1 MISFELTDEQKM
13 VRDMVRDFSAKEI
26 QPHIEELDEKGEY
39 DKALPGKMAALG
51 LLGGPIPEKY
61 GGSALDYISFGLTCD
76 ELEYVDTSAR
86 TIVSV
91 HVGLIALT
99 LLSWGSEEQR
109 QRFVR
114 PLASG
119 EKIGCFG
126 LTEPG
131 SGSDVAGMQSTAAR
145 KDGAYVLN
153 GEKMWI
159 SLADL
164 ADIALYFAYTDKEK
178 KGRGIS
184 AFIVERGMSGFTS
197 ASIHGKMG
205 VRAGNTGSLAVMD
218 CKIAAENRLG
228 EEGEG
233 FTIAMFALDQGRYGV
248 ASGAAGA
255 IRACLDLSVKYA
267 NERMAFGQRIGE
279 FQLIKHMIANMSVN
293 AEIARLLYLK
303 AGDLKNQGITCTKEV
318 SMAKWFNTQAAEQS
332 ARDAIQ
338 VHGSYGYS
346 NEYPV
351 ERIYRNVR
359 GGTILEGTNEVHTMI
374 QSDFALGY
382 RSQKP
387 GRCTLPAWQGT

>member
-1 MISFELTDEQKM
+1 MINFELTEEQKM
-13 VRDMVRDFSAKEI
+13 VRDMVRDFASKEI
-26 QPHIEELDEKGEY
+26 QPHIAENDEKGVY
-39 DKALPGKMAALG
+39 DAALPGKMADLG

-61 GGSALDYISFGLTCD
+61 GGAGLDYISWGLTCD

-99 LLSWGSEEQR
+99 VLSWGNDEQK
-109 QRFVR
+109 QRFVVPMAR
-114 PLASG
+114 G
-119 EKIGCFG
+119 EKLGCFG

-131 SGSDVAGMQSTAAR
+131 SGSDVAGMQSTAVR
-145 KDGAYVLN
+145 KDGGYVLN

-164 ADIALYFAYTDKEK
+164 AHVALYFAYTDREK
-178 KGRGIS
+178 KARGIS
-184 AFIVERGMSGFTS
+184 AFLVERGTPGFSS

-205 VRAGNTGSLAVMD
+205 VRAGNTGSVALMD
-218 CKIAAENRLG
+218 CPVPPENLLG
-228 EEGEG
+228 QEGEG

-248 ASGAAGA
+248 AAGAAGA
-255 IRACLDLSVKYA
+255 IRACLDLSVNYA

-279 FQLIKHMIANMSVN
+279 FQLVKHMIADMAAS
-293 AEIARLLYLK
+293 AEVARLLYYQ
-303 AGDLKNQGITCTKEV
+303 AGWLKNKGLPSSRET
-318 SMAKWFNTQAAEQS
+318 SLAKWYNTMAAEKA
-332 ARDAIQ
+332 ARDAVQ

-359 GGTILEGTNEVHTMI
+359 GSTILEGTNEVHTMI

-382 RSQKP
+382 RQQRP
-387 GRCTLPAWQGT
+387 TRCTLPAVEGY

>member
-1 MISFELTDEQKM
+1 LISLELTDEQKM
-13 VRDMVRDFSAKEI
+13 VRDMVRDFAAKEI
-26 QPHIEELDEKGEY
+26 QPHIEELDEKAEF
-39 DKALPGKMAALG
+39 DKSLPGKMAGLG
-51 LLGGPIPEKY
+51 LLGGPIPEKL
-61 GGSALDYISFGLTCD
+61 GGSGLDYISFGLTCD

-99 LLSWGSEEQR
+99 LLSWCNDEQKE
-109 QRFVR
+109 RFVR
-114 PLASG
+114 PLATG

-145 KDGAYVLN
+145 KDGNYLLN

-159 SLADL
+159 SLADI
-164 ADIALYFAYTDKEK
+164 ADLSLYFAYTDKEK
-178 KGRGIS
+178 KARGIS
-184 AFIVERGMSGFTS
+184 AFIVERGMPGFSS
-197 ASIHGKMG
+197 ASIHGKLG
-205 VRAGNTGSLAVMD
+205 VRAGNTGSLALMD
-218 CKIAAENRLG
+218 CSVPKENLLG

-267 NERMAFGQRIGE
+267 NERTAFGQRIGE
-279 FQLIKHMIANMSVN
+279 FQLIKQMIANMAVN
-293 AEIARLLYLK
+293 AECARLLYLK
-303 AGDLKNQGITCTKEV
+303 VGELKNKGVPNTRET
-318 SMAKWFNTQAAEQS
+318 SMAKWFNTVAAEQA

-346 NEYPV
+346 KEYPV

-359 GGTILEGTNEVHTMI
+359 GSTILEGTNEVHTLI

-387 GRCTLPAWQGT
+387 GRCSLPAWQGS